1 MLPRRENF
9 PLESSFLSP
18 WPRKPAAFP
27 TSWNPVPGC
36 GSNAAV
42 SQELFLRSPG
52 ARRVSGVTVFDVC
65 LCVFDGGHT
74 GVISVIQ
81 PELPIAS
88 YFNKVPEM
96 SIGEGTWHHAWF
108 TVVAPRAFGK
118 KGGRE

>member
-1 MLPRRENF
+1 MICESLFHRLNGSVCFITRFVFQAVLPRRENF

-36 GSNAAV
+36 GSDAAV

-74 GVISVIQ
+74 GVMSVIQ
-81 PELPIAS
+81 P
-88 YFNKVPEM
+88 
-96 SIGEGTWHHAWF
+96 
-108 TVVAPRAFGK
+108 
-118 KGGRE
+118 